1 MGERDK
7 GAGSI
12 FFLLLLSL
20 LLISRFRSFCY
31 NLAEQIF
38 RNWHFVS
45 FGRGGGAERR
55 TAQEKENSP
64 ESKGEV
70 EGGEKHFFIRLFFP
84 IPHDGRRRRRI

>member
-45 FGRGGGAERR
+45 FGRGGG
-55 TAQEKENSP
+55 
-64 ESKGEV
+64 
-70 EGGEKHFFIRLFFP
+70 EGG
-84 IPHDGRRRRRI
+84 GS